1 MERRARYRRQVRPSI
16 NAATRPRDSAA
27 AKCTLAERSSAVSR
41 YAATPGSAAPSRT
54 PATAGVLLGAALP
67 GVAAYLDTAELRS
80 ASVHFA
86 AALSRGRVAA
96 LTEGRTWRLYLAD
109 ARRYAL
115 GPQDGEDAEVAVEH
129 LPGDAFFAGA
139 TSGGDVRFFPSGL
152 VDNATF
158 TLGAGD
164 ARRRVIVN
172 QRGRVTVE

>member
-1 MERRARYRRQVRPSI
+1 MERRARSVSG
-16 NAATRPRDSAA
+16 
-27 AKCTLAERSSAVSR
+27 SAVGGVRRARERGASLVEIVVVI
-41 YAATPGSAAPSRT
+41 AV
-54 PATAGVLLGAALP
+54 AGVLLGAALP

-96 LTEGRTWRLYLAD
+96 LMEGRTWRLYLAD

>member
-1 MERRARYRRQVRPSI
+1 MERRARSVSG
-16 NAATRPRDSAA
+16 
-27 AKCTLAERSSAVSR
+27 SAVGGVRRARERGASLVEIVVVI
-41 YAATPGSAAPSRT
+41 AV
-54 PATAGVLLGAALP
+54 AGVLLGAALP